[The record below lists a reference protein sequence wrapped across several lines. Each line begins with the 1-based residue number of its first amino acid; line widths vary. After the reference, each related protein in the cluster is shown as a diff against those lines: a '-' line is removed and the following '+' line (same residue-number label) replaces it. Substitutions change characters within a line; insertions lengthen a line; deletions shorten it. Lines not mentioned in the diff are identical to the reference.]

1 MAKGNYMVR
10 HLALVA
16 LIITAMSSCS
26 PRVIS
31 SQEVTD
37 TTHVEVK
44 ERIVEVPVPGETVY
58 ITDWIEC
65 DTTTNKP
72 KPIEIKAKGRKA
84 KAHVIIKSTG
94 ELKVSGGCDSLQ
106 EKVTVMDKEIFRLR
120 QEKKVIVQTE
130 FKVHKID
137 IINRWIVGC
146 LLLYI
151 IGRIVLKF
159 WKPW

>member
-1 MAKGNYMVR
+1 MAKGNHMVKYP
-10 HLALVA
+10 A
-16 LIITAMSSCS
+16 LIALIVVSLSSCS

-31 SQEVTD
+31 SHEVTD
-37 TTHVEVK
+37 TTSVAVK
-44 ERIVEVPVPGETVY
+44 ERIVEVAVPGETVY

-72 KPIEIKAKGRKA
+72 KPVEIKAKGKRA
-84 KAHVIIKSTG
+84 KASVVIWSSG
-94 ELKVSGGCDSLQ
+94 EMRISGGCDSLQ
-106 EKVTVMDKEIFRLR
+106 ERVTVMDKEIFRLR
-120 QEKKVIVQTE
+120 QEKKVIVKTE
-130 FKVHKID
+130 YKVHKID

-151 IGRIVLKF
+151 IGRVVLKF